1 MLHKIKKIIKKILKI
16 IGILVFWYF
25 APKVLFLIIRNP
37 NLFLLISVQILALI
51 IAVLVFYF
59 NEAKEWILK
68 NKDMISV
75 LAIISV
81 LVTLTIFFF
90 NVRERSIDE
99 YNKRYNAE
107 SALGAE
113 NIINYKILDD
123 ILQGEGEDWLYWEY
137 FSIIGYRQN
146 WGYIAQNYSQDCA
159 MAYLKMVHNMEVI
172 NNMTEAINDSV
183 IRQIDTGNL
192 EEKRIKN
199 ASSTKETLDYIFNSC
214 R

>member
-113 NIINYKILDD
+113 NIIN
-123 ILQGEGEDWLYWEY
+123 
-137 FSIIGYRQN
+137 
-146 WGYIAQNYSQDCA
+146 
-159 MAYLKMVHNMEVI
+159 
-172 NNMTEAINDSV
+172 
-183 IRQIDTGNL
+183 
-192 EEKRIKN
+192 
-199 ASSTKETLDYIFNSC
+199 
-214 R
+214 